1 MATELQSILSETIQR
16 DGPMPVDQW
25 MSLCLSDPDHG
36 YYTTRQPF
44 GKHGDFTTA
53 PEISQ
58 MFGELLGLW
67 TAVVWQQ
74 MGSPSHFQ
82 LIELGPGRGTLM
94 ADALRA
100 AGGVPGFS
108 DAASVHMVETSPVLI
123 DVQKKN
129 LAQSGVQPSWHTTL
143 DDVPTGPII
152 LIGNEFLDALPIRQM
167 LKDGNAWRERCVDIN
182 DDQFQFVMGDAIDAE
197 QIPEPF
203 RTAPDASI
211 FETSP
216 ISHDIVT
223 AICNRLCNDGGAAL
237 LIDYGHTDPGLGD
250 TLQAVKD
257 HAYADPLKN
266 PGQQDL
272 TAHVDFASVARTARD
287 SGARLWGP
295 ITQGDLLERLGISAR
310 ATSLLVNATKQ
321 QAVELASARQRLT
334 APGGMGRLFKAV
346 AICHP
351 DAPAPPG
358 FEEVSWAG

>member
-1 MATELQSILSETIQR
+1 
-16 DGPMPVDQW
+16 MPIDQW
-25 MSLCLSDPDHG
+25 MSMCLGDPDHG
-36 YYTTRQPF
+36 YYTTGQPF
-44 GKHGDFTTA
+44 GKRGDFTTA

-67 TAVVWQQ
+67 AAVVWQQ
-74 MGSPSHFQ
+74 MGSPSYFQ

-123 DVQKKN
+123 DVQKKT
-129 LAQSGVQPSWHTTL
+129 LAQSGVQPSWHNAL
-143 DDVPTGPII
+143 DDVPNGPTI

-167 LKDGNAWRERCVDIN
+167 VKDGGAWRERCVDHIG
-182 DDQFQFVMGDAIDAE
+182 DQFQFVLGDSVDAE
-197 QIPEPF
+197 AIPKPF
-203 RTAPDASI
+203 RTAPDGSV

-216 ISHDIVT
+216 ISREIVT
-223 AICNRLCNDGGAAL
+223 AISTLLRANGGAAL
-237 LIDYGHTDPGLGD
+237 LIDYGHTEPGMGD

-272 TAHVDFASVARTARD
+272 TAHVDFASVVRTVVDA
-287 SGARLWGP
+287 GARPWGP

-310 ATSLLVNATKQ
+310 ATSLLLGATKE

-334 APGGMGRLFKAV
+334 APGGMGRLFKAI

-358 FEEVSWAG
+358 FEEVSWAD